1 MLDRMAGDAATTGG
15 GPVSGDHDPWIL
27 AEIGRRILDAA
38 VCGTGRITLPYVRTA
53 EARTIDQLAAAVQD
67 AAIAA
72 GQQITWHEHP
82 SGWLGE
88 LTPVDPAGVW

>member
-1 MLDRMAGDAATTGG
+1 MLGRMAGDAATTGG
-15 GPVSGDHDPWIL
+15 GPVSDHDPWIL

-38 VCGTGRITLPYVRTA
+38 VAGTGRITLPYVRTA